1 MKSVWVFGD
10 QLNRS
15 IGALADARPGRD
27 RILMVEARDKIEGR
41 PWHRQRLHFLL
52 ASMRRFAA
60 ELRDAG
66 FDVDYRIA
74 TTMRAGVAAHRAEHA
89 PDEIVVTEPNSWRAR
104 RLVADLGAMSV
115 PSNQFLSHHLEFADW
130 AGGRKQLRLEDFYCV
145 QRARLGQQRSPFLGL
160 IGPVVQ

>member
-74 TTMRAGVAAHRAEHA
+74 ATMRAGVVAHRAEHA
-89 PDEIVVTEPNSWRAR
+89 PDEIIVTEPNSWRAR
-104 RLVADLGAMSV
+104 RLVADLDA
-115 PSNQFLSHHLEFADW
+115 A
-130 AGGRKQLRLEDFYCV
+130 
-145 QRARLGQQRSPFLGL
+145 
-160 IGPVVQ
+160 